1 MKRLMTKSICTELK
15 QLDKIVNKMNIKHPK
30 GYPKDIDIEQGLG
43 LTLINSLNKLTDML
57 CTDKARLQN
66 YVEVCEKLIKQKN
79 IIIREYEKET
89 EFRPRG

>member
-1 MKRLMTKSICTELK
+1 MTKSICTELK

-57 CTDKARLQN
+57 CTD
-66 YVEVCEKLIKQKN
+66 
-79 IIIREYEKET
+79 
-89 EFRPRG
+89 